1 MDAAHILTDE
11 HVWLLKLI
19 WFQGHHRHLFDP
31 YMYRRTGPKAAANP
45 VFYSLEELSEASLFS
60 VQEVS
65 RLLDTLVEA
74 GWLDSLQFPLCIE
87 RKEELLAHLCALGL
101 TRPVRG
107 YSVHLDPDARYCHP
121 VRHLSK
127 MYVVP
132 VSGRIVIRNRFHIG
146 VFFEQAPDKSWK
158 EKSYAWASRVQT
170 WSSQSVH
177 PKNKELPLIFH
188 DLEKPGQ
195 LTERI
200 DTSSKDK
207 HVRMHFE
214 PCDLQEANVLR
225 MDSTKWSRSVMGSV
239 SHMGDLPSVDLL
251 QCYIDLHNLS
261 KTRPDLEDSTV
272 LAVVR
277 HYLTEFPLG
286 LGLSLHEGTT

>member
-1 MDAAHILTDE
+1 VHREVGVVEDQILNDE

-31 YMYRRTGPKAAANP
+31 YMYRKTEPKAVANP
-45 VFYSLEELSEASLFS
+45 VFNSLEELSGASLFS

-101 TRPVRG
+101 ARPVRG
-107 YSVHLDPDARYCHP
+107 YSVHLEPDALYCHP
-121 VRHLSK
+121 VKHLSK

-146 VFFEQAPDKSWK
+146 VFFEQALSKSWRD
-158 EKSYAWASRVQT
+158 KSYAWVSRVQT
-170 WSSQSVH
+170 WSNQSFH
-177 PKNKELPLIFH
+177 PKHKELPLIFH
-188 DLEKPGQ
+188 NFKKPSQ

-200 DTSSKDK
+200 DTSARDK
-207 HVRMHFE
+207 HVRMYFE
-214 PCDLQEANVLR
+214 PCEVQEANVFR
-225 MDSTKWSRSVMGSV
+225 MDSTTWSRSIMGSV
-239 SHMGDLPSVDLL
+239 SHMGDLPSVD
-251 QCYIDLHNLS
+251 
-261 KTRPDLEDSTV
+261 
-272 LAVVR
+272 
-277 HYLTEFPLG
+277 
-286 LGLSLHEGTT
+286 